1 MNYVKHI
8 SGQGKVFQIRGEGPD
23 LWMLS
28 AAAHGYDA
36 SFCGLPKSE
45 YVLCEEPPARW
56 VDVTAALVIP
66 SETSDM
72 NFMEYIERGHDSY
85 AVLVNT
91 LAGYRLRKVQ
101 GKALMA
107 TDSAFVVE
115 KKAQP

>member
-8 SGQGKVFQIRGEGPD
+8 SGQGKVFEIRGEGVQ
-23 LWMLS
+23 LWMV
-28 AAAHGYDA
+28 AETVQGYTDA
-36 SFCGLPKSE
+36 FFCGLPKSE
-45 YVLCEEPPARW
+45 YVLCEPPARW

-72 NFMEYIERGHDSY
+72 NFMEYIERRHDSY

-107 TDSAFVVE
+107 TDSAFIVE
-115 KKAQP
+115 RKEQP